1 MQALTGVVVM
11 SITVV
16 KAVPIHTI
24 SEIVYTVSQQ
34 AFVSENFCR
43 LLNLYENLIYRHN
56 P

>member
-16 KAVPIHTI
+16 KAVPTHTI
-24 SEIVYTVSQQ
+24 SEIEYTISHE
-34 AFVSENFCR
+34 AFVSENFCG
-43 LLNLYENLIYRHN
+43 LLNLQENLIYRHN